1 MKYAITLVLAGL
13 AVSTAAPAQNWK
25 AAKRIDI
32 DLRDFKYTPNRIVLR
47 HGQPYILHFVNR
59 ARGGHDFTAKSFF
72 SAAQISPGDRAKAY
86 RGKVQLRGGESA
98 DIRLIAPAVANYDVH
113 CSHFMHD
120 TFGMT
125 GVIAVQ

>member
-1 MKYAITLVLAGL
+1 MKVWVSLILAL
-13 AVSTAAPAQNWK
+13 ALPAAASAQNWK
-25 AAKRIDI
+25 MAKRIDI
-32 DLRDFKYTPNRIVLR
+32 DVSDFKYTPNRIVLR

-72 SAAQISPGDRAKAY
+72 SAAQINPGDRAKAY
-86 RGKVQLRGGESA
+86 RGKVQLSGGQSA
-98 DIRLIAPAVANYDVH
+98 DIRLVAPAVAIYEVH

-120 TFGMT
+120 TFGMK

>member
-1 MKYAITLVLAGL
+1 MKYWTCLAL
-13 AVSTAAPAQNWK
+13 AALAFPAAASAQNWK

-32 DLRDFKYTPNRIVLR
+32 DIADFKYTPNRIVLR
-47 HGQPYILHFVNR
+47 HGQPYVLHFVNR

-98 DIRLIAPAVANYDVH
+98 DIRVIAPAVANYDVH